1 MLPRLGLCVLG
12 KSVCSTLQNHLSLLL
27 KTEASEK
34 QCSSMKGALDGRC
47 LLGRMLGIRAPV

>member
-12 KSVCSTLQNHLSLLL
+12 KSVCCTLQNHLSLLL

-34 QCSSMKGALDGRC
+34 QRSSMKGALDGRC
-47 LLGRMLGIRAPV
+47 LLAYVHQCE